1 MALEP
6 SRVNGPMWKRGDE
19 VTLLYNVIDRNDFSI
34 WNPLPSQVAE
44 VKHIKVVVIC
54 PCGLEPMDIGKRM
67 MISSKV

>member
-19 VTLLYNVIDRNDFSI
+19 VTLLYNVIDRNNFSM

-44 VKHIKVVVIC
+44 VKHIKWLSYVHV
-54 PCGLEPMDIGKRM
+54 GLNQWT
-67 MISSKV
+67 